1 MPRLELNSFS
11 DREFIVDR
19 LVLSDE
25 FVILADDSLRVLELD
40 PGVVPN
46 PSSESG
52 VWKLGD
58 IAVAFCRAGVEFSIA
73 VSVALFDFEE
83 FREFNACVALISCS
97 NDASFFKF
105 VTSLSS
111 ACSEMSVVA
120 VHALGSSSSSSS
132 PVADFALLSSLLG
145 CRSMQV
151 THFEHF
157 PDLTNCSFVHTSPER
172 SCIR

>member
-97 NDASFFKF
+97 NDASFFEF
-105 VTSLSS
+105 VSS
-111 ACSEMSVVA
+111 ACSELSVVA

-132 PVADFALLSSLLG
+132 AVADFAVLSSLLG
-145 CRSMQV
+145 CRSTQV

-157 PDLTNCSFVHTSPER
+157 PCLTNCSFVHTSPER